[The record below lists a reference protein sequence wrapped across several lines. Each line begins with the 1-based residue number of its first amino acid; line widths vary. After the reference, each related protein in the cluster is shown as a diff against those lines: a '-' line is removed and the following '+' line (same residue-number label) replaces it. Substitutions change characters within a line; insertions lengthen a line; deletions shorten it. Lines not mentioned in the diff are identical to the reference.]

1 MRRLRET
8 VASRPAPARL
18 LVASAYVALT
28 LVYAWPLLGRMSTVL
43 PHDVGDPAL
52 NAWIIWWNAHA
63 WPLTEAWW
71 NAPIFHPAT
80 GAFALSETFLSV
92 APLTTPLQWLGLDA
106 IVTYNVTFLVSFPLT
121 ALAAHALAHRLTGRH
136 DAAFIAGLALGFCP
150 WRTAQMPHLQMLLMW
165 WMPLTLFFL
174 HRYLHPAPEE
184 RDRGSQP
191 EPRHASQ
198 PEPRDASQPDP
209 SDRGSAWNLVG
220 AGVCWLMNG
229 LTSGYFLVYFGVLIG
244 VWALWFVRTRRDWIA
259 VAATLVLSSLPL
271 VPLLLGYHRIQ
282 SGYGLARS
290 PEEISAFS
298 ADLSAIWATSPDVWL
313 PSHWTIPPRAEG
325 ELYPGAMIMLLS
337 AIGAVSAWH
346 AHSTRT
352 WHRFR
357 KWAAIVAGAFAT
369 VAIVSWMLGGWTVNV
384 AGIDIS
390 LTRPAKALFVS
401 VFVLAVAILWDRRLL
416 DVWRRRSGFFF
427 YAGGAGL
434 MLLFALGPTARV
446 FGHSFMYATPYSW
459 LMELPG
465 GGALRVP
472 ARFGVLFML
481 CLGQAAALAFAR
493 LRTSGVFSTRIREE
507 KTPDVFSPVAVLI
520 ALVVF
525 LEGWVPKLP
534 VDPVP
539 PHFDLLQM
547 RPEMPLLE
555 LPILSGYTEVAAMLR
570 ATRHGHRLLNGTS
583 GYSPPHYDRM
593 VSGLQE
599 RDPTVL
605 AALQAHGPFV
615 VFVNSALDEG
625 GRMRDLMDQ
634 YPGASLI
641 GRSQNGTL
649 YALPGQH
656 SSAKPAEGSAL
667 RIASIAVSARPEDT
681 AALTDH
687 NVKTRWETIGAQT
700 PGEQIVVTFDRPA
713 TITRLEM
720 DLGEW
725 SNDYPRRL
733 RIAVGSG
740 SGRVV
745 WEGATSGLVVNALLK
760 DHVRLPVAIDLP
772 PGTEGQQLTL
782 TVTEG
787 HKVFSWSIAE
797 LRVFGK

>member
-1 MRRLRET
+1 MTHLRLPL
-8 VASRPAPARL
+8 ASLAASAGQARPYSAPGSTWF
-18 LVASAYVALT
+18 LVAATYVALT

-92 APLTTPLQWLGLDA
+92 APLTTPLQWLGLDPIA
-106 IVTYNVTFLVSFPLT
+106 TYNVTFLVSFPLT
-121 ALAAHALAHRLTGRH
+121 AVAAHALAHRLTGRH

-174 HRYLHPAPEE
+174 HRYLHPSSPSGLR
-184 RDRGSQP
+184 RDPARGSV
-191 EPRHASQ
+191 
-198 PEPRDASQPDP
+198 
-209 SDRGSAWNLVG
+209 WNLVF
-220 AGVCWLMNG
+220 AGLCWLMNG
-229 LTSGYFLVYFGVLIG
+229 LTSGYFLVYFGVLVG

-282 SGYGLARS
+282 SGYGLSRS
-290 PEEISAFS
+290 AEEISAFS

-325 ELYPGAMIMLLS
+325 ELYPGAMILLLS
-337 AIGAVSAWH
+337 AIGAVSASH
-346 AHSTRT
+346 AHGTGT

-357 KWAAIVAGAFAT
+357 RLAAIVAGVFAA
-369 VAIVSWMLGGWTVNV
+369 VAIVSWAMGGWTTSI
-384 AGIDIS
+384 GRIEIS

-401 VFVLAVAILWDRRLL
+401 VFVLAAAILWDRRLF
-416 DVWRRRSGFFF
+416 DVWRRRSVFFF
-427 YAGGAGL
+427 YAAGAVL

-459 LMELPG
+459 LMDLPG

-493 LRTSGVFSTRIREE
+493 LRASGVVSTSVQEE
-507 KTPDVFSPVAVLI
+507 TTPEVFSPIGAIVAAI
-520 ALVVF
+520 VF

-547 RPEMPLLE
+547 RAEMPLLE
-555 LPILSGYTEVAAMLR
+555 LPILSGYTDGAAMLR
-570 ATRHGHRLLNGTS
+570 ATRHGHRLVNGTS

-593 VSGLQE
+593 VSGLLE

-625 GRMRDLMDQ
+625 GRMRDLLDQ

-641 GRSQNGTL
+641 GRSQNGAL

-656 SSAKPAEGSAL
+656 SSATPAEGTAL

-681 AALTDH
+681 AALTD
-687 NVKTRWETIGAQT
+687 NDVTTRWETIGSQT
-700 PGEQIVVTFDRPA
+700 PGDQIVVTFDRPA

-725 SNDYPRRL
+725 SDDYPRRL

-745 WEGATSGLVVNALLK
+745 WEGATSGLVINALLK
-760 DHVRLPVAIDLP
+760 DHVRLPIAIDLP